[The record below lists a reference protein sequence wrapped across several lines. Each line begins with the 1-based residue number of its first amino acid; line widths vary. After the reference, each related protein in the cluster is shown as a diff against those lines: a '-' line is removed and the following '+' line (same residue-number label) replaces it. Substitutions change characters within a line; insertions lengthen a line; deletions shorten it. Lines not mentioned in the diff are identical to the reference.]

1 MDTKEPSESEN
12 HEPKILAKK
21 TANKASKRV
30 TFDPDSTLLPSYTK
44 IPIAEANETSMKVYL
59 IFLMNLEIKCF

>member
-1 MDTKEPSESEN
+1 MDTKESEN

-30 TFDPDSTLLPSYTK
+30 TFDPDSTLLPSYSK
-44 IPIAEANETSMKVYL
+44 LPITEAANETS
-59 IFLMNLEIKCF
+59 IKSLLCFY